1 MEDFFSDV
9 RSLALH
15 SKVQRLNQLEHPVV
29 EAPSE
34 SNFILRFYCDPH
46 DDLLRQIQH
55 YWHIVRDWIK
65 EKSSSSSLCRRSF
78 GPLQVPQGS
87 TRLLWAALAVSLVDA
102 GFLQSVI

>member
-34 SNFILRFYCDPH
+34 SNFILLRFYYDPH
-46 DDLLRQIQH
+46 DELLRQIQH
-55 YWHIVRDWIK
+55 
-65 EKSSSSSLCRRSF
+65 C
-78 GPLQVPQGS
+78 
-87 TRLLWAALAVSLVDA
+87 
-102 GFLQSVI
+102 